1 MTKYDVSILAA
12 ARDASNAR
20 LQRIMASCISE
31 GLTVELFSSGNKC
44 DVPEG
49 IVFHIVSKGSHATRV
64 TNAFLL
70 PWRARGKVL
79 FTSDPEGAI
88 AIWLST
94 LLRRRPWIVDVREDY
109 QLLIAD
115 RSWAKGVQKVFA
127 ICLAKLALFASARA
141 DVTIVV
147 DDWVRPFEA
156 KRRLV
161 VTNAPDVRFL
171 PNMQAPDPNP
181 RALYVGDVRGSRGLW
196 SMLRTLELAPAW
208 HLDVIGTISNQDIPR
223 VLDWKQHSAAAS
235 RVSFHGALRPEE
247 SWKFA
252 KGAWV
257 GLSLLENTPAFQR
270 AWPTKIGEYL
280 ACGIP
285 VITTDLPRPREV
297 IVSTRAG
304 ATVDFDTSEITA
316 GQTAGILNSWAENPD
331 KYLEVRRRAEAQVDF
346 WRSGASYDQIAKAIA
361 QLGQAQR

>member
-1 MTKYDVSILAA
+1 MAKYDVSILAA
-12 ARDASNAR
+12 ARDVSNAR
-20 LQRIMASCISE
+20 LQRVMASCMAE
-31 GLTVELFSSGNKC
+31 GLSIELFSSGNKC

-49 IVFHIVSKGSHATRV
+49 VVFHTVSKGSRFTRV

-79 FTSDPEGAI
+79 FTPDPEGAI
-88 AIWLST
+88 AIWAST
-94 LLRRRPWIVDVREDY
+94 LLRKRPWIADVREDY
-109 QLLIAD
+109 RLLIED
-115 RSWAKGVQKVFA
+115 RAWARGVQKIVA
-127 ICLAKLALFASARA
+127 ILLAKLALCASARA
-141 DVTIVV
+141 DVTVVV
-147 DDWVRPFEA
+147 DEWVRPLQA
-156 KRRLV
+156 RKRLV

-171 PNMQAPDPNP
+171 PDVHAPDPAP

-196 SMLRTLELAPAW
+196 SMLRTLELAPDW
-208 HLDVIGTISNQDIPR
+208 TLDIVGAIASQDISS
-223 VLDWKQHSAAAS
+223 VLAWKEHSAASS
-235 RVSFHGALRPEE
+235 RVHFHGTLKPED

-252 KGAWV
+252 SGAWV

-285 VITTDLPRPREV
+285 VLTTDLPRPREV

-304 ATVDFDTSEITA
+304 ATVDFDTTELTA

-331 KYLEVRRRAEAQVDF
+331 KYREVRERAQAHVAI
-346 WRSGASYDQIAKAIA
+346 WRSGASYDLIAKAIA
-361 QLGQAQR
+361 GLGRTQR